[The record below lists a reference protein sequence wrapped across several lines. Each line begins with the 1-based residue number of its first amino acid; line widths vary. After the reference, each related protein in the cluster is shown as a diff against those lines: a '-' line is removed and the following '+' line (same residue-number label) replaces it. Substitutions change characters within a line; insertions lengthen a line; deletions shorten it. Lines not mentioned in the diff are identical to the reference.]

1 MKYCIILLKYNMRSE
16 KQREEAE
23 RMRSEGKTYKEISA
37 VLGVPKGTLSNWF
50 GNEPWSIELKKRILK
65 DLGKSRLE
73 AVNIQRKKTSVETQE
88 LAVREAHR
96 EFELFSKEAL
106 FIAGLT
112 SYWSEGDKKSKYQV
126 RITNSDAEKVALFR
140 RFLTAYAGIDHK
152 RFWASLI
159 IYADAN
165 PDFCLAYWERA
176 AGISKSEFRKTSV
189 LRGAGSGTKSMN
201 GICVYGVSSTI
212 LKTKMLIWIAELK
225 KRLYS

>member
-1 MKYCIILLKYNMRSE
+1 MRSE

-23 RMRSEGKTYKEISA
+23 RLRSEGKTYKEISA
-37 VLGVPKGTLSNWF
+37 ILGIPKGTLSNWF

-73 AVNIQRKKTSVETQE
+73 AVNIQRKKTSAETHE
-88 LAVREAHR
+88 LAEKEAYE
-96 EFELFSKEAL
+96 EFALFSKEPL

-126 RITNSDAEKVALFR
+126 KVTSSDPEKVALFK
-140 RFLTAYAGIDHK
+140 RFLTAYADVEHG
-152 RFWASLI
+152 RFWASII
-159 IYADAN
+159 IYSDAD
-165 PDFCLAYWERA
+165 PDFCLNYWERA
-176 AGISKSEFRKTSV
+176 AGITKNEFRKTSV
-189 LRGAGSGTKSMN
+189 LRGAGSGKKSMN